1 MKTVRAAAILTLVV
15 GGAIAAT
22 ACSDTDVTPISD
34 AGPTPTNTISPVDA
48 APSPTDAAL
57 PPPRDAAPPPPVL
70 DAGPPAKINV
80 RIAHLVPS
88 AGAAGVQVCVTKS
101 TATFSAADKPVTPK
115 LNFKDVTGYLQL
127 DAGTYKA
134 RVIASTAADCSAPV
148 IAGLADFTLP
158 ALPPG
163 AYATAAAV
171 GKLDGTGATAFT
183 VQPYLDLL
191 AKPAA
196 GNTHLRFVHAAPG
209 TNIPVFVG
217 AANRPNLT
225 ASLFSGVAY
234 KGTDASLASTN
245 GYRPIP
251 ASGTK
256 VTLGASAA
264 DKGKLV
270 WASDAIVSS
279 GLPALGIR
287 TAFAID
293 KGDAA
298 AAGDVDVLVCDDEA
312 VANATTKLNASCA
325 VLNPNDTL
333 VHVRV
338 AHLSPDA
345 PSVKV
350 CAIPSSGTFAATDLP
365 VTPSFAFKSVTGY
378 LDLPPGTYKARIV
391 AGTATNCA
399 TSLAS
404 LPDYTFPALTAGT
417 FATAA
422 AVGRVASA
430 GDTAF
435 TVAAYVDLLATPAA
449 GNAHLRFVHAAPS
462 TNIPVWVGSA
472 NATNLTGTLF
482 GNVPFKGT
490 DTGFAA
496 TNGYSPLP
504 IGGTKVTLG
513 AAGEAG
519 GALVWSSNAIL
530 TSGLAALSIS
540 TAFAI
545 DRGTAVG
552 EVDVLVCDDGKAA
565 DATSKLNASCAVLPR
580 L

>member
-1 MKTVRAAAILTLVV
+1 MKTVNVAAILMVVV
-15 GGAIAAT
+15 GGTMAAA
-22 ACSDTDVTPISD
+22 ACSSTEVDPTPSD
-34 AGPTPTNTISPVDA
+34 AGPTPSTTTARPDSGPIPTNTA
-48 APSPTDAAL
+48 
-57 PPPRDAAPPPPVL
+57 DAAPPPDAAPPR

-88 AGAAGVQVCVTKS
+88 AGAAGVQVCVTRS
-101 TATFSAADKPVTPK
+101 TASFSAADKPVTPK
-115 LNFKDVTGYLQL
+115 LNFKDVTGYLEL

-134 RVIASTAADCSAPV
+134 RVVASTAVDCSAPV
-148 IAGLADFTLP
+148 IAGLGDFTLP

-171 GKLDGTGATAFT
+171 GKLDGTGTTAFT

-196 GNTHLRFVHAAPG
+196 GNTHLRFVHAAPS

-234 KGTDASLASTN
+234 RATDGSLASTN
-245 GYRPIP
+245 GYRPLP
-251 ASGTK
+251 ATATK

-270 WASDAIVSS
+270 WASDAVVST

-293 KGDAA
+293 KGADAG
-298 AAGDVDVLVCDDEA
+298 AGDVDVLVCDDEA
-312 VANATTKLNASCA
+312 RADATTKLNASCA
-325 VLNPNDTL
+325 VLSSTDAL
-333 VHVRV
+333 IHVRV

-345 PSVKV
+345 PAVKV
-350 CAIPSSGTFAATDLP
+350 CAIPSTANFSAADVP

-404 LPDYTFPALTAGT
+404 LPDYTLPALGAGT

-422 AVGRVASA
+422 AVGRVAST
-430 GDTAF
+430 GDAAF
-435 TVAAYVDLLATPAA
+435 TVAPYVDLLATPAPA
-449 GNAHLRFVHAAPS
+449 NAHLRFVHAAPS
-462 TNIPVWVGSA
+462 TNIPVWVGPA
-472 NATNLTGTLF
+472 NATNLIGTLF
-482 GNVPFKGT
+482 GSVPFKGT
-490 DTGFAA
+490 DAALAA
-496 TNGYSPLP
+496 TNGYNPLP
-504 IGGTKVTLG
+504 IGGTNVTLG
-513 AAGEAG
+513 AAGGAG
-519 GALVWSSNAIL
+519 GELVWSSNAIQA
-530 TSGLAALSIS
+530 TGLAAQSIS

-545 DRGTAVG
+545 DRGTGVG
-552 EVDVLVCDDGKAA
+552 EVDVLFCDDAKAA

>member
-1 MKTVRAAAILTLVV
+1 MKTVRVAAILALVV
-15 GGAIAAT
+15 GGAFAAT

-34 AGPTPTNTISPVDA
+34 AGPTPTNTISRPDA
-48 APSPTDAAL
+48 APSPTDAAV
-57 PPPRDAAPPPPVL
+57 PPPPPDAAPPPPP

-101 TATFSAADKPVTPK
+101 TASFSAADKPVTPK

-134 RVIASTAADCSAPV
+134 RVIASTATDCSAPV

-171 GKLDGTGATAFT
+171 GKLDGTGTTAFT

-234 KGTDASLASTN
+234 RGTDASLASTN

-256 VTLGASAA
+256 VTLGASGA

-325 VLNPNDTL
+325 VLNANDTL
-333 VHVRV
+333 VHVRI

-345 PSVKV
+345 PNVKV

-404 LPDYTFPALTAGT
+404 LPDYTLPALTAGT

-490 DTGFAA
+490 DADFAG

-513 AAGEAG
+513 AAGGAG

-545 DRGTAVG
+545 DRGTNLG